1 MNLATSF
8 NVYSAKFF
16 FFLNMFDSFFGTLL
30 NLFAVANFL
39 LAELKEDDLLTVL
52 LPFWDEI

>member
-1 MNLATSF
+1 MYLATSF

-16 FFLNMFDSFFGTLL
+16 FFLNIFESFLGMLL

-52 LPFWDEI
+52 LPFWDVI

>member
-1 MNLATSF
+1 
-8 NVYSAKFF
+8 
-16 FFLNMFDSFFGTLL
+16 MFDSFFGTLL